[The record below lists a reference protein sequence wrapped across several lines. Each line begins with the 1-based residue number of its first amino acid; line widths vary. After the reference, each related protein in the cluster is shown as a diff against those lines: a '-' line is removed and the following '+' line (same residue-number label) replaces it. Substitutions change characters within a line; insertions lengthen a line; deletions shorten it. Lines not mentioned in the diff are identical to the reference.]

1 MTKSLSRLWLAQ
13 HCGDG
18 NSQNDFK
25 VKKSSNK
32 IVILNR
38 INYKLLQMYGLTFLR
53 VTCTSHMT
61 VISISV
67 YFCNTCIQT
76 GQFEPLPTT
85 VCPTELWRRRG
96 GTQGLT
102 GWGPG
107 LDPYSTIRQRDPMTI
122 ADVG

>member
-18 NSQNDFK
+18 KSQNDFK
-25 VKKSSNK
+25 MKKCSNK

-76 GQFEPLPTT
+76 DQFEPLPTT
-85 VCPTELWRRRG
+85 VCPTELRLRRG
-96 GTQGLT
+96 TQDLT
-102 GWGPG
+102 GWGP
-107 LDPYSTIRQRDPMTI
+107 
-122 ADVG
+122 

>member
-18 NSQNDFK
+18 ESQNDFK
-25 VKKSSNK
+25 VKKCSNK

-38 INYKLLQMYGLTFLR
+38 INYKLLQMNGLTFLR
-53 VTCTSHMT
+53 VTCTSNMT

-76 GQFEPLPTT
+76 DQFEPLPTT
-85 VCPTELWRRRG
+85 VSHRAAAAACRHP
-96 GTQGLT
+96 
-102 GWGPG
+102 GPDRLG
-107 LDPYSTIRQRDPMTI
+107 AKIGSLQHNKPKRSNDNC
-122 ADVG
+122 